1 MKNIKCLIP
10 IALVSCAV
18 GGAVAVANA
27 DNTHQAPP
35 TKAEVRHLFD
45 RWNAALKTGDANRV
59 ARLYAR
65 DAVLLA
71 TLKNE
76 PLDTPA
82 KIRSYFRDDFLPQK
96 PQGKITK
103 SIVTILG
110 PNLAMDVGTYVFRV
124 TDAQGNVTMVPA
136 RYTFVYQRDRAGA
149 WKILHHH
156 SSKFPVG

>member
-1 MKNIKCLIP
+1 MKNIKYLIP
-10 IALVSCAV
+10 IALASSAV

-27 DNTHQAPP
+27 ENTRHAPP

-45 RWNAALKTGDANRV
+45 RWNAALKSGDANRV

-71 TLKNE
+71 TLKNQ

-82 KIRSYFRDDFLPQK
+82 EIRNYFRDDFLPQK

-103 SIVTILG
+103 SIVKILG
-110 PNLAMDVGTYVFRV
+110 PNLAMDIGTYVFRV
-124 TDAQGNVTMVPA
+124 TDAQGKVTMVPA
-136 RYTFVYQRDRAGA
+136 RYTFVYERDHNGK

>member
-1 MKNIKCLIP
+1 MKNVRYLIP
-10 IALVSCAV
+10 IALATSAV
-18 GGAVAVANA
+18 GGAVALA
-27 DNTHQAPP
+27 DADSTRQALP

-45 RWNAALKTGDANRV
+45 RWNAALRRGDANRV

-65 DAVLLA
+65 DAVLVA

-82 KIRSYFRDDFLPQK
+82 EIRSYFRDDFLPLK

-103 SIVTILG
+103 SIVKILG

-124 TDAQGNVTMVPA
+124 TDAQGEVTMVPA
-136 RYTFVYQRDRAGA
+136 RYTFVYERDHHGR
-149 WKILHHH
+149 WKILHQH